1 MIQRRHTLAL
11 GLLTPLLQALPQ
23 RVLAATA
30 MAAAP
35 LSDEERAVHALNRL
49 AFGPRPADAQ
59 AMASMGAKAWLDQFL
74 IQQLDPASLQMPAAL
89 NERLQEMDT
98 LKLDQGQLHERFRDA
113 QRLQR
118 EAKAKGEKDDGKAR
132 RELVRPIVQQAH
144 AQRLLRAVGNSA
156 QLEEVLVDFWF
167 NHFNVF
173 AGKGQVSVWVGSYER
188 EAIRPYVLGRF
199 RDMLG
204 ATAKH
209 PAMLY
214 YLDNYQ
220 SVAPGWQPP
229 QRNRRRLPPAPN
241 PNRPTGL
248 NENYARELMEL
259 HTLGVDGGYTQ
270 QDVTQLARMLTGW
283 TFDPRASSGSLF
295 RFEEDRHD
303 HGTKVWLGQR
313 VDKRGRAEG
322 EWALDVLASHPS
334 TARFLSFKLA
344 QAFVADDPPPALVKR
359 LAERFL
365 ATDGDLREVMRT
377 LIGSDEFWSREAFQ
391 AKFKTPYQFL
401 LSSLRAVN
409 TVDALPPETQLLV
422 GSLAQAGMPLYG
434 AQTPDGYKNTA
445 VAWMNPEA
453 LAQRVQFAQTLSERI
468 RKRPEMAAHA
478 SSDLLATLGP
488 ALSAAT
494 RETVAAEPRPQQLAL
509 LLGSPDFMRR

>member
-23 RVLAATA
+23 RAFAGA
-30 MAAAP
+30 MGTAP
-35 LSDEERAVHALNRL
+35 LGDEERAVHALNRL

-59 AMASMGAKAWLDQFL
+59 AIAGMGAKAWLDQFL
-74 IQQLDPASLQMPAAL
+74 AQQLDPASLQMPTAL
-89 NERLQEMDT
+89 SERLQEMET

-118 EAKAKGEKDDGKAR
+118 EAKAKGEKDDEKPR

-144 AQRLLRAVGNSA
+144 AQRLLRAVGSTA

-229 QRNRRRLPPAPN
+229 QRNPRRLPPPPN

-259 HTLGVDGGYTQ
+259 HTLGVDGGYSQ

-283 TFDPRASSGSLF
+283 TFDPRASSGDLF

-303 HGTKVWLGQR
+303 RGSKVWLGQR
-313 VDKRGRAEG
+313 VDKRGRFEG

-359 LAERFL
+359 MAERFL

-377 LIGSDEFWSREAFQ
+377 LVASDEFWSREAFQ

-409 TVDALPPETQLLV
+409 TVDALPPDTQLLV

-445 VAWMNPEA
+445 AAWMNPEA
-453 LAQRVQFAQTLSERI
+453 LAQRVQFAQTLSDRI

-478 SSDLLATLGP
+478 SSDLLVTLGP
-488 ALSAAT
+488 TLSATT